1 MVKPLAPSLIVIRP
15 PFEENS
21 VLIAVTGGCSWN
33 KCKFCGS
40 YKGMHGK
47 ITQEYAI
54 RPLQDV
60 LNEIDAFVAKNYHG
74 YPVFLAGG
82 NPTSAPT
89 EYLVTIIKYIRERF
103 KNVPRI
109 SCYCKAL
116 DVLRKSDDELK
127 QLADAGLNLVFI
139 GLESGSSKVLRSM
152 KKGTNAEGY
161 IKAGKRLLNSGIQI
175 ILYVILGLGSYE
187 LSEEHVRET
196 ARVLTEINPTIIRFR
211 CLNILPSTPLW
222 NEWKSGDFK
231 LLKPVECI
239 KEERDIIANLG
250 DNVTS
255 QVFNEH
261 TSISN
266 YCTIQSSNIKED
278 RDMFIKKLES
288 LINDPQI
295 QNLPSENH
303 LDQMLTSVRYNLRQR
318 EKRKEIIE
326 EFRDTK

>member
-1 MVKPLAPSLIVIRP
+1 MVKLDPSLIVIRP

-47 ITQEYAI
+47 ITQEYTI

-60 LNEIDAFVAKNYHG
+60 INEIDAFAAQNYHG
-74 YPVFLAGG
+74 LPVFLAGG

-89 EYLVTIIKYIRERF
+89 EYLVTILKHIREKF
-103 KNVPRI
+103 KDVPRI

-116 DVLRKSDDELK
+116 DILRKSDEELK

-139 GLESGSSKVLRSM
+139 GFESGSSKVLRYM
-152 KKGTNAEGY
+152 KKGTNAESY
-161 IKAGKRLLNSGIQI
+161 IKAAKRLLNSGIQV

-211 CLNILPSTPLW
+211 CLNIIPTSALW
-222 NEWKSGDFK
+222 KEWKNGDFK
-231 LLKPVECI
+231 QLKPVECI
-239 KEERDIIANLG
+239 KEERDIITKLG
-250 DNVTS
+250 ENVTS

-266 YCTIQSSNIKED
+266 FCTIQSLNIKED
-278 RDMFIKKLES
+278 REKFIKNLES

-295 QNLPSENH
+295 QNLPRENR
-303 LDQMLTSVRYNLRQR
+303 LDQMLTSVNYNLSRR

-326 EFRDTK
+326 GFQNSE